1 MKQRSQKQKTRFRL
15 IRNLAV
21 ACIAFLLIWIL
32 GGMPAFTKNGA
43 FRRAMQENLIREV
56 RPQFTIASDW
66 DMVVMGEKDS
76 TMYQVQVWRQGI
88 FWYHNAEIAETRASE
103 GLYIVPLL
111 GYGDIEDAGDI
122 AVLADGTDAR
132 CSIFLKGSDYAYP
145 LTRIESQD
153 GWFCFVWEGRT
164 TGDSPMADFI
174 DSGSCRWM
182 DVKLPGSK
190 SYHGTILFES
200 YDMNGIV
207 VQQGAREF

>member
-88 FWYHNAEIAETRASE
+88 FWYHNAEVAETRASE

-122 AVLADGTDAR
+122 AVLAEGTDAR
-132 CSIFLKGSDYAYP
+132 CSIFLKGSDCAYP
-145 LTRIESQD
+145 LTLLENQD
-153 GWFCFVWEGRT
+153 GWFCFAWRGTDET
-164 TGDSPMADFI
+164 SPMWGLI
-174 DSGSCRWM
+174 HYGNCRRI
-182 DVKLPGSK
+182 DVKTPGTK
-190 SYHGTILFES
+190 DYHGLILFES